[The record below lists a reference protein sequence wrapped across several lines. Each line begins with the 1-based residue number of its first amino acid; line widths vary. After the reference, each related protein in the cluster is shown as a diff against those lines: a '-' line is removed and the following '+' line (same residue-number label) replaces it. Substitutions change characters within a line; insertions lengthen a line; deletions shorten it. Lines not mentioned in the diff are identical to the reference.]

1 MRNTTILAC
10 VVLLAACTT
19 VPPGPRVMVLPGAGK
34 SFEQFQTDD
43 AVCRQWASQQAGT
56 TAQAV
61 SGQSTLTGAAVGTLV
76 GAGLGAAIGAAAGHP
91 GVGAAVGA
99 GGGLLTGTA
108 AGAGA
113 GDTSA
118 HEVQR
123 RYDNAYQQCMYAKGN
138 QIPVSAVPAA
148 RRSPYLAPPPPP
160 PPPAAALPPGV
171 APPPGAAVPP
181 PGTPPPP
188 LR

>member
-34 SFEQFQTDD
+34 SFDQFQTDD

-61 SGQSTLTGAAVGTLV
+61 SGQSTLTGAAVGTLL

-99 GGGLLTGTA
+99 GG
-108 AGAGA
+108 

-160 PPPAAALPPGV
+160 PPPPAAALPPGV
-171 APPPGAAVPP
+171 A
-181 PGTPPPP
+181 
-188 LR
+188 

>member
-1 MRNTTILAC
+1 MRNTTIVAC
-10 VVLLAACTT
+10 VLLLAACTT

-34 SFEQFQTDD
+34 SFDQFQTDD

-61 SGQSTLTGAAVGTLV
+61 SGQSTLTGAAVGTL
-76 GAGLGAAIGAAAGHP
+76 L
-91 GVGAAVGA
+91 
-99 GGGLLTGTA
+99 
-108 AGAGA
+108 GAGA

-160 PPPAAALPPGV
+160 PPPPAAALPPG
-171 APPPGAAVPP
+171 
-181 PGTPPPP
+181 
-188 LR
+188 

>member
-19 VPPGPRVMVLPGAGK
+19 VPQGPRVMVLPGAGK

-43 AVCRQWASQQAGT
+43 AVCRQWASQQTGT
-56 TAQAV
+56 TAQAA
-61 SGQSTLTGAAVGTLV
+61 SGQSTLTGAAVGTLL
-76 GAGLGAAIGAAAGHP
+76 GAGLGAAIGAAGGHP

-99 GGGLLTGTA
+99 GGGLLAGTA
-108 AGAGA
+108 VGAGA

-138 QIPVSAVPAA
+138 QIPASAVPAQH
-148 RRSPYLAPPPPP
+148 RSSYVAPPPP
-160 PPPAAALPPGV
+160 PPPAAVRPGV
-171 APPPGAAVPP
+171 APPPGAAIPP
-181 PGTPPPP
+181 PDAPPPP
-188 LR
+188 PSR